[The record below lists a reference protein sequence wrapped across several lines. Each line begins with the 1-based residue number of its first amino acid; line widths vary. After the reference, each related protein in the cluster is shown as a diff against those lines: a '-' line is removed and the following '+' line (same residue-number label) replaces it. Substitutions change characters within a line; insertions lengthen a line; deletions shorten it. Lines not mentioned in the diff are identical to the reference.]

1 MLFKRWTRG
10 ARADS
15 DTRSSFAQHGFT
27 AAQTDLEQ
35 DNIVDPGPRARPQFL
50 DALLAGEGPEVPNT
64 NLPRFSA
71 SASDDVQAGVDD
83 QRIARARLSLR
94 DALGAS
100 QPVVSRERFAGRH
113 DALAQLITAVEQQR
127 LHVVIYGERGI
138 GKTSLVHVF
147 ADTAREARYL
157 VIYGSCGVE
166 TRFDDMFRAFAGKI
180 PMLFHSAILPTVSES
195 EHGLHFDSLLPAD
208 HFGPREV
215 SDLFSEIVG
224 TRVILILD
232 EYDRVADEA
241 FRRDVAEL
249 IKNLSDR
256 AARVQLVLTGVASN
270 LDELIGYAPSI
281 RRNIIGLPMRP
292 LVLSEVRA
300 ILQLGEA
307 AANLR
312 FSEDASAMIATISAG
327 SPYLVRLFGHR
338 AGLAAL
344 DEGKPVVSVRHART
358 AVEHVLGDW
367 NASLPRRVQAVLAT
381 DAARAEWPL
390 LVAGAQVGNSADG
403 WFGVDDVHAE
413 LGGTTTPA
421 AIEHRLR
428 NFTGPAGLLDLHD
441 IDGELRFRFRYPGIA
456 SLLLISAAMSRLAA

>member
-10 ARADS
+10 GRADPDS
-15 DTRSSFAQHGFT
+15 RNSFAEHGFS
-27 AAQTDLEQ
+27 ASQFEDSEAGV
-35 DNIVDPGPRARPQFL
+35 VDPGPRARPQFL
-50 DALLAGEGPEVPNT
+50 DALLAGEGPQAPNT
-64 NLPRFSA
+64 TLPRFSA

-83 QRIARARLSLR
+83 QRIARARLALR

-113 DALAQLITAVEQQR
+113 DALAQLITAIEQQR

-166 TRFDDMFRAFAGKI
+166 TRFDDMFRAFASKI
-180 PMLFHSAILPTVSES
+180 PMLFHSDVLPTTSET
-195 EHGLHFDSLLPAD
+195 EHGLHFDSLLPED

-215 SDLFSEIVG
+215 SDLFADIVG

-281 RRNIIGLPMRP
+281 RRNIVGLPMRP
-292 LVLSEVRA
+292 LQLSEVRS

-307 AANLR
+307 AAGLR
-312 FSEDASAMIATISAG
+312 YSDEATSMISTISAG

-344 DEGKPVVSVRHART
+344 EDGKPMVDAAHART
-358 AVEHVLGDW
+358 AVERVLTDW
-367 NASLPRRVQAVLAT
+367 NASLPRRVQATLNT
-381 DAARAEWPL
+381 EAARAEWPL
-390 LVAGAQVGNSADG
+390 LVASAQAGNSADG
-403 WFGVDDVHAE
+403 WFGVDDVHTE
-413 LGGTTTPA
+413 LAGAMVPA
-421 AIEHRLR
+421 AIERSLR
-428 NFTGPAGLLDLHD
+428 SFTGPTGLLELHD
-441 IDGELRFRFRYPGIA
+441 NDGELRFRYRYPGVA
-456 SLLLISAAMSRLAA
+456 SLLLISAAMSRLTV